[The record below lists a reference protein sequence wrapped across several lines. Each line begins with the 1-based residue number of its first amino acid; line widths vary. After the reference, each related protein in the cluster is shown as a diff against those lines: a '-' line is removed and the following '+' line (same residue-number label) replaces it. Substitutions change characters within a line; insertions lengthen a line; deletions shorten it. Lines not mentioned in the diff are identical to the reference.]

1 MRVGLTQAL
10 GPFMSIPILLA
21 FALATG
27 TASEPPLCS
36 DIKSEIESDM
46 QIRESDL
53 GRPAAAAAAGKLH
66 DMIDRGQLSGE
77 FQFGVLNQIKIVQGH
92 VLLQQAR
99 SDRDEFGSASP
110 EAQRSRTT
118 LCQWL
123 SNEGFWYD

>member
-1 MRVGLTQAL
+1 
-10 GPFMSIPILLA
+10 MSIPILLA

-27 TASEPPLCS
+27 TGSEPPLCS
-36 DIKSEIESDM
+36 DIETKIAPDM

-53 GRPAAAAAAGKLH
+53 GRTAAAAAAGKLQG
-66 DMIDRGQLSGE
+66 MIDRGQLSGE
-77 FQFGVLNQIKIVQGH
+77 FQFGALSQIKIVQGH

-99 SDRDEFGSASP
+99 TDRDEFGSKSP
-110 EAQRSRTT
+110 EAQRSKTT